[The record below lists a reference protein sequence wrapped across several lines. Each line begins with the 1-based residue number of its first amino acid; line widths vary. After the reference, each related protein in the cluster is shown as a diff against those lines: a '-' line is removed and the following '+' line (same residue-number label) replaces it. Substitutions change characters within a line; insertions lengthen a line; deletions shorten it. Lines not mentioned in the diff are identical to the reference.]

1 MSQRSMDNST
11 RARNKGNRTRGKK
24 YERLAAEM
32 VGGVRNLDKS
42 RPHTDVETEH
52 EVFEIKSTQ
61 ASTPSW
67 LRKAMEQ
74 LSLAS
79 KESNKKPGGVI
90 RVHTGGQGGK
100 VRGFLIQEIANG
112 A

>member
-1 MSQRSMDNST
+1 MDNKT
-11 RARNKGNRTRGKK
+11 RNRGNRNRGKK

-42 RPHTDVETEH
+42 RPHTDVETET
-52 EVFEIKSTQ
+52 EVYEIKSTQ

-67 LRKAMEQ
+67 LRHATEQ

-90 RVHTGGQGGK
+90 RIHTGGQGRK
-100 VRGFLIQEIANG
+100 LRVFLIKEITDEETV
-112 A
+112 